1 MRSIQTKLIAMIL
14 SCILLS
20 TFVIGGAGLL
30 NSSLIVDE
38 NSEHI
43 MELLSRGN
51 AQDINAL
58 FSRIEQSVNTLADYA
73 SDQISSL
80 SALETDSDY
89 VEEYTQQLL
98 SAALNA
104 ANNTEGALAV
114 YVRYNPRYTSPTS
127 GLFWSRT
134 TSTGTFQELPS
145 TDLSKY
151 SPDDTEHVGWYYIP
165 IKNGEATW
173 MDPYFNRNINVE
185 IISYVVPL
193 FLDHEIVGIVGMD
206 IDFGVIRSIIE
217 KVQVYKS
224 GFAFLTDNQGHILY
238 HKAFPRGTPLSSIDP
253 SLEAGFLKGTGS
265 NSLLSYEWQG
275 RKNLTSFCVISDN
288 MRLAVT
294 APASEINAAKN
305 RLCIQMGIS
314 CLLIA
319 ALFVSVAVLVARR
332 MSRPLRELT
341 SAAKKIADGDLSI
354 SLTCKT
360 RDEVGVLTESFR
372 TTVQQLQKYIDYING
387 LAYRDGLTGVKNK
400 TAYQEAVKRL
410 EEQIRTGCPAFAVV
424 VLDLN
429 GLKVVN
435 DTYGHDFGDMLIID
449 ASRLICKSF
458 SHSPVFR
465 IGGDEFVVLLE
476 GGDYDQYSRL
486 LELFEQT
493 ANEYNRTALTGSH
506 ISIARG
512 IAVFGSETDLT
523 FADVFKRADN
533 AMYQNKAAM
542 KRGAAVRLSEP
553 LQRQDSEKQEGPEE
567 VGSCGI

>member
-58 FSRIEQSVNTLADYA
+58 LSRIEQSVNTLADYA

-80 SALETDSDY
+80 SVLKTDSDY

-134 TSTGTFQELPS
+134 TSTGTFQKLPP

-165 IKNGEATW
+165 VKNGEATW
-173 MDPYFNRNINVE
+173 MEPYFNRNINVE

-193 FLDHEIVGIVGMD
+193 FLEHEIVGIVGMD
-206 IDFGVIRSIIE
+206 IDFGVIRSIVE

-238 HKAFPRGTPLSSIDP
+238 HKAFPRGTLLSSIDP

-410 EEQIRTGCPAFAVV
+410 EEQIRTGLPAFAVV

-493 ANEYNRTALTGSH
+493 VNEYNRTAMPGSH

-533 AMYQNKAAM
+533 AMYQNKAAI

-553 LQRQDSEKQEGPEE
+553 LQRQDSEKQEGSEE